1 MYLNKLG
8 SPPYTWG
15 ILQVA
20 PSYFEG
26 FGITPIYMGNTGLS
40 ALGDLAGLGSP
51 PYTWGIPYYC
61 LPFLDH
67 TQDHPHIH
75 GEYGGAGGSR
85 GGNPGSPP
93 YTWGI
98 HLKTSNTKASIRITP
113 IYMGNTFNS
122 YCKLSFVKDHPHI
135 HGEYFYCRFH
145 IFDM

>member
-1 MYLNKLG
+1 MATYIESISDHPNIHGEYPTFESKTESLMG

-15 ILQVA
+15 IHHLNR
-20 PSYFEG
+20 PSIG
-26 FGITPIYMGNTGLS
+26 LIGITPIYMGNTGLS

-113 IYMGNTFNS
+113 IYMGNTW
-122 YCKLSFVKDHPHI
+122 I
-135 HGEYFYCRFH
+135 HS
-145 IFDM
+145 